1 MKALLLLCSGWVER
15 LGGREEVEK
24 RANSTWGGSM
34 APFAVIHYCADL
46 GRLSWLSKSLVKRQ

>member
-24 RANSTWGGSM
+24 RANNTRGGSM

-46 GRLSWLSKSLVKRQ
+46 GRLRIL